1 MCITFL
7 LFLDNIKKENKHQQ
21 IQLLQYTLGLGV
33 LNIGQCLIILLNLPS
48 EFDNNNSFYKNL
60 PICCLLRF
68 CNTLEEACVDSV
80 VAGEMT
86 KDLAACIHGLK
97 NVKDGMYLNT
107 NDYLESVKKHLDIK
121 LKQ

>member
-1 MCITFL
+1 MF
-7 LFLDNIKKENKHQQ
+7 
-21 IQLLQYTLGLGV
+21 
-33 LNIGQCLIILLNLPS
+33 
-48 EFDNNNSFYKNL
+48 
-60 PICCLLRF
+60 RF

-107 NDYLESVKKHLDIK
+107 NDYLESVKKHLEIK